1 MHKTI
6 KTDQWF
12 TSVRP
17 WLIKEVLNIPEAPT
31 EVRILLESFNLYM
44 NNFDYKRAL
53 KALILAK
60 TKWLKEEQAETLR
73 PEVEI
78 FFNITMG
85 QTFEETNDLK
95 VAFKWY
101 MQAKS
106 IDLYYNHPDKAFPFS
121 CLGWVLIMLENYK
134 LALRWFLKAREI
146 REERLGRLLLYLIMI
161 DIWELHFL

>member
-1 MHKTI
+1 M
-6 KTDQWF
+6 
-12 TSVRP
+12 
-17 WLIKEVLNIPEAPT
+17 IKEVLNIPEAPT

-60 TKWLKEEQAETLR
+60 TKWLKEEKAETLR

-95 VAFKWY
+95 VAFK
-101 MQAKS
+101 
-106 IDLYYNHPDKAFPFS
+106 
-121 CLGWVLIMLENYK
+121 
-134 LALRWFLKAREI
+134 
-146 REERLGRLLLYLIMI
+146 
-161 DIWELHFL
+161 

>member
-1 MHKTI
+1 M
-6 KTDQWF
+6 
-12 TSVRP
+12 
-17 WLIKEVLNIPEAPT
+17 NIPEAPT

-95 VAFKWY
+95 VAFK
-101 MQAKS
+101 
-106 IDLYYNHPDKAFPFS
+106 
-121 CLGWVLIMLENYK
+121 
-134 LALRWFLKAREI
+134 
-146 REERLGRLLLYLIMI
+146 
-161 DIWELHFL
+161 